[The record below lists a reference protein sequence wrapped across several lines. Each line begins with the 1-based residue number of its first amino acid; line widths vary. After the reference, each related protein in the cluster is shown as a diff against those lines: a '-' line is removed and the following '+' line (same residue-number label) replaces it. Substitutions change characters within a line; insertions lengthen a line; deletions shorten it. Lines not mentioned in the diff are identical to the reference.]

1 MNPSPDLAEFI
12 EVIAGDAELQRLL
25 ADEKSTE
32 AFASACATLAEKHS
46 LQVTA
51 DEVCELLRERTTT
64 WLQRH
69 IL

>member
-12 EVIAGDAELQRLL
+12 EIIADDCELQRLL
-25 ADEKSTE
+25 ADEKSTD
-32 AFASACATLAEKHS
+32 AFAAACATLAEKHS
-46 LQVTA
+46 LRVTA
-51 DEVCELLRERTTT
+51 DEVCELLRERTLT